1 MSNQPNYQRMFEA
14 ACVALG
20 EVGDALGCDPNEGGA
35 EPILD
40 AIEKLKAER
49 NHWKAN
55 HDAQVQRARVL
66 IDRPDIP
73 LERVKAYEQIGVLTS
88 ERDEWKSKHFAF
100 KDRDDMRNDAEL
112 YRHLRDHFAK
122 TATDAKAEFAR
133 LEPLTGDAFDSVVRA
148 SMDAMGVSA

>member
-20 EVGDALGCDPNEGGA
+20 EVGDALGCDPNEGGS

-40 AIEKLKAER
+40 AIEKLKA
-49 NHWKAN
+49 
-55 HDAQVQRARVL
+55 
-66 IDRPDIP
+66 
-73 LERVKAYEQIGVLTS
+73 

-133 LEPLTGDAFDSVVRA
+133 LEPLTGAQFDAVVRA
-148 SMDAMGVSA
+148 SIDAMGVEA